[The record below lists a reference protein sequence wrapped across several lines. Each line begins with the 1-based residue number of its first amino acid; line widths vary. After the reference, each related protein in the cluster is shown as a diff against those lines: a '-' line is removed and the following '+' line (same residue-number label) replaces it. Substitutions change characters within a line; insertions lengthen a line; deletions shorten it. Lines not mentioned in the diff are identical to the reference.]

1 MSKLKHVIALCSIVG
16 IITMSYL
23 LWLHYAPVQS
33 SGGVLCTIGDKVSCL
48 DVNKSAY
55 SSILGIPLSALGL
68 AYFIGVFGFLSLFSL
83 SSRQYSLLVL
93 SSIAL
98 LGPSLYLTAIE
109 IFVLGKICLYC
120 ELSKLAMFGIVVAAW
135 KLSGVDRPD
144 GNKIFLA
151 VGVALLL
158 AMITYYLQV

>member
-1 MSKLKHVIALCSIVG
+1 MDKLRHVIAFCSIVG
-16 IITMSYL
+16 IVAMSYL
-23 LWLHYAPVQS
+23 LWLHYAPVQTN
-33 SGGVLCTIGDKVSCL
+33 GGVLCTIGDKVSCL
-48 DVNKSAY
+48 DVNKSVY

-68 AYFIGVFGFLSLFSL
+68 AYFIGVLGLVSLFSL

-93 SSIAL
+93 GSIAL

-109 IFVLGKICLYC
+109 IFVLSKICLYC
-120 ELSKLAMFGIVVAAW
+120 ELSKLMMFGIIATAW

-158 AMITYYLQV
+158 AMLTYYLQV